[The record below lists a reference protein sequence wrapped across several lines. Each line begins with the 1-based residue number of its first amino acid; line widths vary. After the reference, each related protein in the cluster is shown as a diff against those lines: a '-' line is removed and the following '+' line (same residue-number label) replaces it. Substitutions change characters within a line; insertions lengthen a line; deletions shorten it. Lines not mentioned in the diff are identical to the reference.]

1 MSQEKNATDDPPRS
15 PPDQGGAVNR
25 SFSIHEIQD
34 MSDDDADGYRAALDE
49 RAARRARRCA
59 LSAPQ
64 AAEAPAHPTA
74 ARSPDQPAPT
84 PSGSGNAVSSRRGQ
98 HRAIEDGT
106 AGLKPA
112 PTSTG
117 NTTPRS
123 RMAIVAQR
131 VRRKKPQY
139 LVQWAPPY
147 DAHEHMTWQSADD
160 VKNSGKLVKQFEQ
173 RREAMQEYDASQRF
187 DFDHLMAPATVVGST
202 THAKWSPSISNDDRV
217 RLGAFTA
224 MQLKLE
230 RWTNDVL

>member
-1 MSQEKNATDDPPRS
+1 MTDCQLTWRVTVERL
-15 PPDQGGAVNR
+15 GASRLKPHWLDVLKVGDRVLVESKTLSTPAFKAGLVNR
-25 SFSIHEIQD
+25 KMEPRYYGPYEVLSYVGRRTVELKLPPHSRAWPRFHVSRIKPFNGGD
-34 MSDDDADGYRAALDE
+34 SGARLPRLSNDDEYE
-49 RAARRARRCA
+49 
-59 LSAPQ
+59 
-64 AAEAPAHPTA
+64 
-74 ARSPDQPAPT
+74 
-84 PSGSGNAVSSRRGQ
+84 V
-98 HRAIEDGT
+98 
-106 AGLKPA
+106 K
-112 PTSTG
+112 
-117 NTTPRS
+117 
-123 RMAIVAQR
+123 AIVAQR

>member
-1 MSQEKNATDDPPRS
+1 MLPTSCDWKPQAKIYLSSRSTMSQEKNATDDPPRS

-25 SFSIHEIQD
+25 SFSIHEIED

-117 NTTPRS
+117 DTTPIEDGTAVES
-123 RMAIVAQR
+123 
-131 VRRKKPQY
+131 
-139 LVQWAPPY
+139 APTSTDEP
-147 DAHEHMTWQSADD
+147 DRQIDP
-160 VKNSGKLVKQFEQ
+160 
-173 RREAMQEYDASQRF
+173 RAS
-187 DFDHLMAPATVVGST
+187 HP
-202 THAKWSPSISNDDRV
+202 
-217 RLGAFTA
+217 RLLRANG
-224 MQLKLE
+224 
-230 RWTNDVL
+230 R